1 MWALLDAV
9 GPMIWRA
16 SWQGSILAAMV
27 VVVLRCFGERLSA
40 RWRFMI
46 WGVVIARLLC
56 VCVPGSPWSV
66 FNLAA
71 AWPDGSDR
79 SMQVSDIQSSAVA
92 PRADIRADWNVPPAA
107 VAQSPAPSPGTP
119 QAAQPPVEVSAPAAV
134 ISPSPRLKIGWP
146 SAAMLLRALAVV
158 WLAGCLWLTLRLVVA
173 TLLLRKRLAV
183 CRAMTDPAILGQLDT
198 IRQRMGLQR
207 TPTLLVTPQSISPC
221 IAGTWTP
228 RIIVPESVV
237 AEPSAERLSHIFAHE
252 LAHLVR
258 GDLWTNWLLL
268 SARVLHWM
276 NPIAWWAVREMQ
288 AEREAAC
295 DELAFAAL
303 HDTERSAYAATIVDL
318 AASLIPSSLAPGFIG
333 LFSSNCRLQ
342 HRIRRLLQGTSVGRL
357 GGRLAACLLL
367 GFALLGLTDA
377 MPNVHAQGP
386 QTPKTTAKVDEP
398 RKTHTV
404 EGRCVEYDPK
414 DRRSK
419 PMAGVSIWLYK
430 LEGRTSPPV
439 EIAKTTSGADGRY
452 AFTGLVPPRMEYQ
465 FDRLVYGAFGMIEGQ
480 PIGQTFMYYDKNDKQ
495 VTTVEMTRDS
505 ATLAG
510 RVVDPSGR
518 PVAGAKIFQQI
529 LFDRPVRDFKT
540 ATTDADGKFQIEQV
554 AHYKLQDGKSWTTS
568 FAVLHPDFPEARGE
582 AKSLPADV
590 VVTLTPGCVVTGTIV
605 DGVSGEPAAH
615 ATVGARRLDEW
626 GEAYAATDAAGKFR
640 LVLPEGRYD
649 FQVDA
654 QERVCL
660 AVTDRECLAGT
671 PLVLPPFTLSHGGMI
686 SGRVLNTATR
696 KTVTVTERGDSIT
709 IGMYGPSHPAGRAF
723 SPTPV
728 AVVDSSGKFTFRAPA
743 GDNYPYFINLRGDR
757 MSWDTQKQPPVVVK
771 EGETTTYDMLIT
783 PEVTPEERLK
793 AAKILVEGLPKPPTE
808 RTTRII
814 EEFRKLNRTVDETE
828 LWCLLMRELVAV
840 GREAVPQLC
849 AELDATTDNVTLR
862 RIAFALR
869 AIGDPRAVP
878 ALIRA
883 IPKTLLPSSSDF
895 GLIVKDKELTEFMQT
910 HDLDAKGR
918 GTYFDLGRPE
928 REISGALLKLTGQTM
943 NDKALFGLS
952 RSEDPRRQV
961 LQRRLH
967 QRQAL
972 QWQAWWEM
980 NWQKFTQ
987 DPAYQKVNLTVVD
1000 EPLPPAPQGLGKSAR
1015 LHGEWQ
1021 GAVLSPPV
1029 EENQYA
1035 WHFYDLDTGYRPTW
1049 PSEIPHTETETTSK
1063 QILAWAVEQGVDLI
1077 CITHREPDGTET
1089 FVLKALGMKVHEIST
1104 RDLRNIDRLISS
1116 GTLPEGRPVGELL
1129 MHYDEK
1135 AMQLVPHANGAFI
1148 FVTRE
1153 GNMGLIE
1160 ITDRVT
1166 RTADLTGLAAG
1177 SPMGGV
1183 GFHKGVRFNLKA
1195 IIP

>member
-9 GPMIWRA
+9 GPSIWRA
-16 SWQGSILAAMV
+16 SWQGSILAALV
-27 VVVLRCFGERLSA
+27 VVLLRCFGERLSA
-40 RWRFMI
+40 RWRFLI

-71 AWPDGSDR
+71 ALPGGSDA
-79 SMQVSDIQSSAVA
+79 SIQTLQAESSDATPRAEVRAGMNLPPAVA
-92 PRADIRADWNVPPAA
+92 G
-107 VAQSPAPSPGTP
+107 SPAPFVGTPGTS
-119 QAAQPPVEVSAPAAV
+119 AQPPVNVSAPSAA
-134 ISPSPRLKIGWP
+134 IPTAPSPSINWLSPI
-146 SAAMLLRALAVV
+146 LLVRALAVV
-158 WLAGCLWLTLRLVVA
+158 WLAGCLWLTLKLVVA
-173 TLLLRKRLAV
+173 TVLLRQRLTA
-183 CRAMTDPAILGQLDT
+183 CRAVADTTILEQLDT
-198 IRQRMGLQR
+198 IRQRMGLRR
-207 TPTLLVTPQSISPC
+207 TPAVLVTPESISPC
-221 IAGTWTP
+221 IAGTWCP

-303 HDTERSAYAATIVDL
+303 RDTERTAYAATIVDL

-342 HRIRRLLQGTSVGRL
+342 HRIQRLLLGTSVGRL

-367 GFALLGLTDA
+367 GIALLGLTDA
-377 MPNVHAQGP
+377 MPDVHAQGP
-386 QTPKTTAKVDEP
+386 QTPKTVAKADEP
-398 RKTHTV
+398 QKTHTV
-404 EGRCVEYDPK
+404 EGRCAEYDPK
-414 DRRSK
+414 STGGK
-419 PMAGVSIWLYK
+419 SIVGVSIRLYK
-430 LEGRTSPPV
+430 VEGRTSPPV
-439 EIAKTTSGADGRY
+439 EIARTVSGEDGRY
-452 AFTGLVPPRMEYQ
+452 AFPGLVPPRMEYQ
-465 FDRLVYGAFGMIEGQ
+465 FDRLVYGVFGVAEGK
-480 PIGQTFMYYDKNDKQ
+480 PLGQSFMYYDKNDKE
-495 VTTVEMTRDS
+495 VTTVNITPDS

-510 RVVDPSGR
+510 RVVDPAGR
-518 PVAGAKIFQQI
+518 PVVGAKVLQQF
-529 LFDRPVRDFKT
+529 LFDRPLADLKT
-540 ATTDADGKFQIEQV
+540 AVTDAEGKFKIENV
-554 AHYKLQDGKSWTTS
+554 AHYKLPDGKSWTTS
-568 FAVLHPDFPEARGE
+568 FAVQHPDFPETRGE
-582 AKSLPADV
+582 TKTLPADV
-590 VVTLTPGCVVTGTIV
+590 VVTLTPGCVVTGNIV
-605 DGVSGEPAAH
+605 DGVTGEPAAQ
-615 ATVGARRLDEW
+615 ATIGARRVDEW

-654 QERVCL
+654 KERVCL

-671 PLVLPPFTLSHGGMI
+671 PLVLPPLTLARGGMI
-686 SGRVLNTATR
+686 SGRVLNTT
-696 KTVTVTERGDSIT
+696 TGNVVTVSERGDPVK
-709 IGMYGPSHPAGRAF
+709 IGTYDASRPVGKAY

-728 AVVDSSGKFTFRAPA
+728 ALVDSSGKFTFRAPA
-743 GDNYPYFINLRGDR
+743 GNSYPYFVNLRGDR

-783 PEVTPEERLK
+783 PEVTSEERLK
-793 AAKILVEGLPKPPTE
+793 AAKALVESLPKPPAE
-808 RTTRII
+808 RTARIL

-840 GREAVPQLC
+840 GRDAVPQLC

-862 RIAFALR
+862 RVAFALR

-895 GLIVKDKELTEFMQT
+895 GLIVNDKELTEFMQT

-961 LQRRLH
+961 LQRRLY

-987 DPAYQKVNLTVVD
+987 DPAYQKVNLTVVN
-1000 EPLPPAPQGLGKSAR
+1000 EALPPAPQGLGKSAK

-1021 GAVLSPPV
+1021 GAVLSPPI
-1029 EENQYA
+1029 EENQYG

-1049 PSEIPHTETETTSK
+1049 PSEIAHTETEATSK

-1089 FVLKALGMKVHEIST
+1089 FVLKALDMKVHEIST
-1104 RDLRNIDRLISS
+1104 RDLRNIDRLIAA
-1116 GTLPEGRPVGELL
+1116 GTLPEGRAVGELL

-1135 AMQLVPHANGAFI
+1135 AMQLVPNCNGAFI

-1160 ITDRVT
+1160 TTDRVT
-1166 RTADLTGLAAG
+1166 RTSDLTGIAAG

-1183 GFHKGVRFNLKA
+1183 GFHKGIRFNLKA